1 MLVTCYHSTIV
12 SPYQLN
18 GIFAGVNIRYEGVQ
32 RIDELPYPS
41 SALRECVLNAICH
54 KSYGSF
60 ISIQIRVYDDH
71 ITIWNPGSLPMGWT
85 VDKLVHKHNSMPFNP
100 DIANTF
106 FRAGYIESL
115 GRGIEKVI
123 FACKSYGCPKP
134 EWEFDGSS
142 LSTTIWF
149 KKNRTAHDVNKPV
162 LDVVQEEKPDNQQD
176 KSISKDVF
184 DKIVRDVSGMCPRCV
199 RDACSY
205 L

>member
-54 KSYGSF
+54 KPYGSF
-60 ISIQIRVYDDH
+60 VPIQIRVYDDH

-106 FRAGYIESL
+106 FRAGYIESWGL
-115 GRGIEKVI
+115 GIEKVI
-123 FACKSYGCPKP
+123 LACKSYGCPKP

-149 KKNRTAHDVNKPV
+149 KKNKTAHDVNKPV
-162 LDVVQEEKPDNQQD
+162 LDVVQDEKSDNQ
-176 KSISKDVF
+176 
-184 DKIVRDVSGMCPRCV
+184 
-199 RDACSY
+199 
-205 L
+205 